1 MLTCAFWQT
10 TAKKHTVAVNEYL
23 PKTIVMVTLSLKIWI
38 RFWHLEIVL
47 FKSWYLP
54 NVSNICAVRNVKY
67 IFRSHCDEQL
77 QSPILAFST
86 QSRIHS
92 ALLLC
97 IKDIYVFC
105 NLTKTIYLNICI
117 FVYLYI
123 CVSVYLYICIFVYS
137 YICMFV
143 YFEIDIFFY
152 FYICIFMHLCICVS
166 V

>member
-1 MLTCAFWQT
+1 MRKCWCVPSGRRLQKT
-10 TAKKHTVAVNEYL
+10 HTVAVNEYL

-67 IFRSHCDEQL
+67 IFRSHSDEQL

-92 ALLLC
+92 TVLLC
-97 IKDIYVFC
+97 IKCAYFSYFLICLCVIFLLVCLYIFTLLYLHISVF
-105 NLTKTIYLNICI
+105 L
-117 FVYLYI
+117 YLYTCI
-123 CVSVYLYICIFVYS
+123 LVY
-137 YICMFV
+137 
-143 YFEIDIFFY
+143 
-152 FYICIFMHLCICVS
+152 
-166 V
+166 

>member
-1 MLTCAFWQT
+1 MRKCWHVPSAEDC
-10 TAKKHTVAVNEYL
+10 KKHTVAVNEYL

-92 ALLLC
+92 ALLFC
-97 IKDIYVFC
+97 IKDIYEVC
-105 NLTKTIYLNICI
+105 NLKKKNICIFVHLCICIFVFLYIHI

-123 CVSVYLYICIFVYS
+123 CIIYQDPFCRSI
-137 YICMFV
+137 M
-143 YFEIDIFFY
+143 
-152 FYICIFMHLCICVS
+152 
-166 V
+166 

>member
-23 PKTIVMVTLSLKIWI
+23 PKTIVMVTLSLKILI

-67 IFRSHCDEQL
+67 IFRSHSDEQL

-92 ALLLC
+92 TVLLC
-97 IKDIYVFC
+97 IKCAYFSYFLICLCVIFSLVCLYISIF
-105 NLTKTIYLNICI
+105 LYLHISI
-117 FVYLYI
+117 FLYLYTCI
-123 CVSVYLYICIFVYS
+123 LVY
-137 YICMFV
+137 
-143 YFEIDIFFY
+143 
-152 FYICIFMHLCICVS
+152 
-166 V
+166 